1 MKRYSYLFIFVF
13 IMISCGESKTT
24 DQQQSRSERLRLQRE
39 DSLALKI
46 SVLPTLDCM
55 PLYMAQEYG
64 LFDSLGVDVRLK
76 IRKTQMECDQDMLQ
90 GRTEGA
96 VTDLVRGEWLKS
108 RGVDMR
114 YVGTTIASWQL
125 FASPSARI
133 KQVKQ
138 LGDKMVAVTRHSAT
152 DYLTW
157 RMLDGVTTSA
167 DVFRVQVNDI
177 PLRLEMLMN
186 SEIDVAWLPE
196 PFATKARMIGL
207 SPMVGSD
214 QYASEMGVLAF
225 RQKSV
230 SDKRRQEQLKA
241 LCKAWNQACDSLN
254 KFGAAAY
261 SFYVAKFC
269 SVKKEEADS
278 LPSIVFIH
286 TGVPR
291 EEKIELARKFVEQF
305 PDGYTLND

>member
-1 MKRYSYLFIFVF
+1 MKRYSYLFILVL
-13 IMISCGESKTT
+13 MLMSCGESKTT
-24 DQQQSRSERLRLQRE
+24 DPQQSRSERLRLQRE

-55 PLYMAQEYG
+55 PLYMAQVYG
-64 LFDSLGVDVRLK
+64 LFDSLGVDVRL
-76 IRKTQMECDQDMLQ
+76 RVRQTQMECDQDMLQ

-108 RGVDMR
+108 RGVDLR
-114 YVGTTIASWQL
+114 YVGTTIASWKL
-125 FASPSARI
+125 FVSPSARI

-157 RMLDGVTTSA
+157 HMLEGVTTSA

-196 PFATKARMIGL
+196 PIATKARLIGL
-207 SPMVGSD
+207 SSMATSE
-214 QYASEMGVLAF
+214 QYGPSLGVLAF
-225 RQKSV
+225 REKSV
-230 SDKRRQEQLKA
+230 KDKRRQEQLKA

-254 KFGAAAY
+254 KFGIAAY
-261 SFYVAKFC
+261 SPYVANFC
-269 SVKKEEADS
+269 PVKKEEADS
-278 LPSIVFIH
+278 LPRIVFIH
-286 TGVPR
+286 TGAPL
-291 EEKIELARKFVEQF
+291 EETIEPARKFVEHF
-305 PDGYTLND
+305 PGGYTLND